1 MNLTFIKNYI
11 NSGYKE
17 KLNKFIN
24 IIKNDNKFVFWVKVS
39 STLFKLDED
48 VLIGVVYIPPEFTS
62 YSSQEAFNDIDFNI
76 RKFSRSYKY
85 ISLAGDCNARTAEL
99 KDFSVFTENDFPS
112 GGEYLLENYISF
124 LTDSNLPLNRK
135 DIDKEKNKF
144 GKLLINLCKG
154 QNLFIM
160 NGRVGSD
167 SNIGELTC
175 RNASAVDYFICSP
188 NFIKC
193 IDDLTVLDFS
203 KCFSDVHTP
212 LSITFESNVFEDSD
226 SDINALDNT
235 EHIVKIKKWENE
247 KLHEFRG
254 NFNRQAISDLRN
266 KLRDLDASSVTQE
279 QVNIV
284 VTEFGK
290 IHIDSAK
297 ETFGTIT
304 KSNNRKKKRNTKI
317 QKPWFDLDCKFER
330 QYYRK
335 MKRKHK
341 FRNSDNS
348 RKELKEAEKKY
359 KKQMDTSIRKYRQKM
374 KKELKTLRSKNPKEY
389 WKILNKGQKKKQPNI
404 SIDVLYEFFKNLNGA
419 PDHDDVE
426 LSVLSDSLQENL
438 DFDNLNIHLN
448 DSITRDEIL
457 TCIKKLKNDK
467 ASGDDMIRK
476 EFIKSTPDMF
486 LALYVDLFNLIFN
499 SGKIPNTWL
508 AGNIVPFY
516 KNKGAKTDPKNFRP
530 ITILSCFGKLFTSV
544 LNNRLNTFSDEFLLL
559 NENQTGFRKKYS
571 TLDNTFVI
579 YGLFELLK
587 LKKKKL
593 FCAFIDFEKAFDT
606 VWRDGLW
613 YKLLMCNIKGKM
625 YNVILNLII

>member
-1 MNLTFIKNYI
+1 M
-11 NSGYKE
+11 
-17 KLNKFIN
+17 
-24 IIKNDNKFVFWVKVS
+24 S

-62 YSSQEAFNDIDFNI
+62 YSSQEAFNDIDFDI

-85 ISLAGDCNARTAEL
+85 ISLAGDFNARTAEL

-135 DIDKEKNKF
+135 NIDKGKNNF

-160 NGRVGSD
+160 NGRVGND

-284 VTEFGK
+284 VNEFGK

-304 KSNNRKKKRNTKI
+304 KSNNRKKKEI
-317 QKPWFDLDCKFER
+317 
-330 QYYRK
+330 
-335 MKRKHK
+335 
-341 FRNSDNS
+341 
-348 RKELKEAEKKY
+348 LK
-359 KKQMDTSIRKYRQKM
+359 
-374 KKELKTLRSKNPKEY
+374 
-389 WKILNKGQKKKQPNI
+389 
-404 SIDVLYEFFKNLNGA
+404 FKNHG
-419 PDHDDVE
+419 
-426 LSVLSDSLQENL
+426 
-438 DFDNLNIHLN
+438 
-448 DSITRDEIL
+448 SI
-457 TCIKKLKNDK
+457 
-467 ASGDDMIRK
+467 
-476 EFIKSTPDMF
+476 
-486 LALYVDLFNLIFN
+486 
-499 SGKIPNTWL
+499 
-508 AGNIVPFY
+508 
-516 KNKGAKTDPKNFRP
+516 
-530 ITILSCFGKLFTSV
+530 
-544 LNNRLNTFSDEFLLL
+544 
-559 NENQTGFRKKYS
+559 
-571 TLDNTFVI
+571 
-579 YGLFELLK
+579 
-587 LKKKKL
+587 
-593 FCAFIDFEKAFDT
+593 
-606 VWRDGLW
+606 
-613 YKLLMCNIKGKM
+613 
-625 YNVILNLII
+625 